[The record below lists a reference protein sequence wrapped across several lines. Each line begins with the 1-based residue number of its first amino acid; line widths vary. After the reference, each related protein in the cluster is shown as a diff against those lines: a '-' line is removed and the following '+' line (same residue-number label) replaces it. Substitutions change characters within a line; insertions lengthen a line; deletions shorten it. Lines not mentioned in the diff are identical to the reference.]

1 LQELPVSDRVP
12 EDIRIWLRTMEREA
26 PEALDRDGQRQL
38 AEILSG
44 PLMKPVWAALSARL
58 EGMKDRVMSLEM
70 ATVDE
75 VAQARAIQA
84 ESRGIIVVLELMWE
98 MTNASA

>member
-1 LQELPVSDRVP
+1 MSDRVP
-12 EDIRIWLRTMEREA
+12 EDIRIWLRAMGRET

-58 EGMKDRVMSLEM
+58 EGMKDRIMALEM
-70 ATVDE
+70 TTPEDVT
-75 VAQARAIQA
+75 QARAIQA

-98 MTNASA
+98 MTNE